1 MTTLFFGKYRGKV
14 KDNEDPMKMGRLLL
28 SVPSVLGDLTS
39 SWAMPCVPF
48 AGDGVG
54 FFALPPVN
62 ANVWVEFEG
71 GQPDYPIWT
80 GCFWDSGKIPLPSAD
95 SKVKVIKTDS
105 ATITFDDDK
114 GSLTIETKQGV
125 KLNMDSKGMDLN
137 NGSGGSIKLASSK
150 VSINDGALEVI

>member
-1 MTTLFFGKYRGKV
+1 
-14 KDNEDPMKMGRLLL
+14 MKMGRLLL

-80 GCFWDSGKIPLPSAD
+80 GCFWDSGKIPMPSAD

-105 ATITFDDDK
+105 ATITFDDGK

-125 KLNMDSKGMDLN
+125 KLNMDSKGMDMN

>member
-28 SVPSVLGDLTS
+28 IVPSVLGDLTS

-105 ATITFDDDK
+105 ATITFDDEK
-114 GSLTIETKQGV
+114 GSLTIETKQGA

>member
-1 MTTLFFGKYRGKV
+1 MMTLFFGKYRGKV

-71 GQPDYPIWT
+71 GQPDFPIWT
-80 GCFWDSGKIPLPSAD
+80 GCFWDRGKIPLPSAD

-105 ATITFDDDK
+105 ATITFDDEN